1 MANKTTLALTLE
13 QYRELLT
20 HTKNGF
26 TYNGRR
32 YGSNHQ
38 VAFALTL
45 EANTGL
51 RISDIKKLRLSDIVR
66 DGDRYRLNITEQKTH
81 KKRSFTIP
89 DTLYNYI
96 KSYADKN
103 GIAPDSNL
111 IKISDRQIQRHLKAV
126 SDFLNLAGIGTHSF
140 RKFAASNIYDLTGH
154 DIVATQEFLQ
164 HSSTAVTMRYMRR
177 ESDNLAQAINQN
189 INII

>member
-1 MANKTTLALTLE
+1 MKTRALTFK
-13 QYRELLT
+13 ELNSILDLL
-20 HTKNGF
+20 KYGF
-26 TYNGRR
+26 HYKEDQKVRTFRAKKKIY
-32 YGSNHQ
+32 YLLLFQ
-38 VAFALTL
+38 V
-45 EANTGL
+45 NTGL
-51 RISDIKKLRLSDIVR
+51 RVGDILQLRRKDILNSR
-66 DGDRYRLNITEQKTH
+66 INITEQKTH

-103 GIAPDSNL
+103 GITPDSNL
-111 IKISDRQIQRHLKAV
+111 IKISDRQIQRHLKAT
-126 SDFLNLAGIGTHSF
+126 SDFLSLDGIGTHSF

-177 ESDNLAQAINQN
+177 GSDNLEQAINQN